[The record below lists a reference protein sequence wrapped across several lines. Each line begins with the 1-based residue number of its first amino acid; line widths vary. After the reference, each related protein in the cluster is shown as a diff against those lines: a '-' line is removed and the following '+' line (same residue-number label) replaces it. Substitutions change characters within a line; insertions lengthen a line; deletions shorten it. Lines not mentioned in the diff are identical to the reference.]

1 MSLCYCF
8 LDCGGELIGMSGVFF
23 FLNYFRDY
31 FLYVDCFWVIK
42 VKSLN

>member
-8 LDCGGELIGMSGVFF
+8 LDCGGELMGMSGVFV

-31 FLYVDCFWVIK
+31 LLYVDCFWVIK
-42 VKSLN
+42 V